1 MSDPTPRYYF
11 PTAPGEYDQSFMNE
25 IVRAFSLFQEQLK
38 NPGKVTA
45 HSLNLKPSDTEGIQ
59 QYSNNREAYD
69 AGLLPGDI
77 WMLSTGEIRIVVS
90 PNVDVP
96 VSIEYY
102 RSAEGQVGQV
112 ITFDASAEIGEIIN
126 PIAGYVG
133 EVNAASFYNVT
144 SPSMFAETLDV
155 TDGIIIPNTDTDMPA
170 TGPLAEMQTTPVFI
184 DSDNNA
190 VVSGS
195 GAQLQIG
202 SIELSLGHTFD
213 AGTPDYGM
221 ALVGDI
227 EIIYGIMPSG
237 QSASGSVGSVEFEAA
252 AIVEITSGVVGL
264 GSVASQAASG
274 SDILV
279 DGVSVL

>member
-11 PTAPGEYDQSFMNE
+11 PTAPGDYDQAFMNE

-96 VSIEYY
+96 LSIEYY

-112 ITFDASAEIGEIIN
+112 KTFDASAEIGEILN

-133 EVNAASFYNVT
+133 EVNTASFYNVT
-144 SPSMFAETLDV
+144 APSMFGETLDV

-170 TGPLAEMQTTPVFI
+170 TGPLAEMRTTPVFI

-190 VVSGS
+190 VVLGS
-195 GAQLQIG
+195 SAVTQVG
-202 SIELSLGHTFD
+202 SIELSLGHTLD

-227 EIIYGIMPSG
+227 EIIYGIMPAG
-237 QSASGSVGSVEFEAA
+237 QSASGSVGSVQVESV
-252 AIVEITSGVVGL
+252 AIVQISSGVIGL

>member
-11 PTAPGEYDQSFMNE
+11 PSAPGQYDQAFMNE

-77 WMLSTGEIRIVVS
+77 WMLSTGEIRVVVS

-112 ITFDASAEIGEIIN
+112 TAFDASAEIGEIIN
-126 PIAGYVG
+126 PM
-133 EVNAASFYNVT
+133 NA
-144 SPSMFAETLDV
+144 
-155 TDGIIIPNTDTDMPA
+155 
-170 TGPLAEMQTTPVFI
+170 Q
-184 DSDNNA
+184 
-190 VVSGS
+190 
-195 GAQLQIG
+195 
-202 SIELSLGHTFD
+202 
-213 AGTPDYGM
+213 
-221 ALVGDI
+221 
-227 EIIYGIMPSG
+227 
-237 QSASGSVGSVEFEAA
+237 VGSV
-252 AIVEITSGVVGL
+252 
-264 GSVASQAASG
+264 SVA
-274 SDILV
+274 DV
-279 DGVSVL
+279 MGVSGLSVNANTGTVIIVV

>member
-112 ITFDASAEIGEIIN
+112 TTFDASAEIGEIIN
-126 PIAGYVG
+126 PMTAHVG
-133 EVNAASFYNVT
+133 EVRAVMICPVT
-144 SPSMFAETLDV
+144 
-155 TDGIIIPNTDTDMPA
+155 G
-170 TGPLAEMQTTPVFI
+170 TGA
-184 DSDNNA
+184 
-190 VVSGS
+190 
-195 GAQLQIG
+195 
-202 SIELSLGHTFD
+202 
-213 AGTPDYGM
+213 
-221 ALVGDI
+221 
-227 EIIYGIMPSG
+227 
-237 QSASGSVGSVEFEAA
+237 SASV
-252 AIVEITSGVVGL
+252 GVVGL
-264 GSVASQAASG
+264 NIVSTSGLSASANTG
-274 SDILV
+274 TV
-279 DGVSVL
+279 TVSIS